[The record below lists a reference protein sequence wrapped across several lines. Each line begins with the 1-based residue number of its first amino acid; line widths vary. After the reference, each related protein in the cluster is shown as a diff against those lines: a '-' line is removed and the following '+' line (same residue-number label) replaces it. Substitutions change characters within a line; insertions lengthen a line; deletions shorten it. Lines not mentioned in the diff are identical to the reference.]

1 MEIYQLMSQSKNF
14 NGNDL
19 MVLFNWGWLHLV
31 NKLSLIRSL
40 NLFTPVARIS
50 QELKSIQRLHS
61 NT

>member
-1 MEIYQLMSQSKNF
+1 MEIYQLMSQSKSF

-19 MVLFNWGWLHLV
+19 MVLFNWGRLHLV
-31 NKLSLIRSL
+31 NKLSLIGSL

-61 NT
+61 ST